1 MFLSPSQALR
11 NSAEKKQK
19 YNEFVA
25 QFIFSEIDIKMI
37 FYFAGH
43 TKELKQS
50 HPGRV
55 GLHEPRCV
63 DIYLSTT
70 YSCVEKVPVRSVIN
84 NYILAYFQ
92 LLENLTGTLKET
104 SVKS

>member
-25 QFIFSEIDIKMI
+25 QFIFSKIDIKMI